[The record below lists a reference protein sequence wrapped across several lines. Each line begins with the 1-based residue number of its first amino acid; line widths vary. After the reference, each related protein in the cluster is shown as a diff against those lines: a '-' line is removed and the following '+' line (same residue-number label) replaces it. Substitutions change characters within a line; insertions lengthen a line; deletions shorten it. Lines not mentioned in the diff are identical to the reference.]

1 MAAAVCAAPPPS
13 TSATTTAAAAWS
25 ARARQS
31 ARPMPLAPPVTT
43 ATFPLMSISVAPC
56 RCSRGVVGPR
66 GEIGVCGEQAGILLA
81 GLFGLGRNVLGRP
94 QAGLRLIALEHV
106 AGHGDLVHL

>member
-13 TSATTTAAAAWS
+13 TSATTTAAASRS

-43 ATFPLMSISVAPC
+43 ATFPLMSMSVAPC
-56 RCSRGVVGPR
+56 RGPSGEVGVG
-66 GEIGVCGEQAGILLA
+66 GEQAGVLLA
-81 GLFGLGRNVLGRP
+81 RLLALGGDVLGRP
-94 QAGLRLIALEHV
+94 QAGVRLVALEHV

>member
-13 TSATTTAAAAWS
+13 TSATTTAPASRS

-43 ATFPLMSISVAPC
+43 ATFPLMSMSVAPC
-56 RCSRGVVGPR
+56 RGTRGVVGPS
-66 GEIGVCGEQAGILLA
+66 GEVGVGGEQAGVLLA
-81 GLFGLGRNVLGRP
+81 RLLALGGDVLGRP
-94 QAGLRLIALEHV
+94 QAGGRLSALEHGS
-106 AGHGDLVHL
+106 GHRE